1 MFVARCHCGNVS
13 LEANEPPETVTSCN
27 CSICYRIGATWA
39 YYTKEQVAINGIN
52 KTKVYLWGQKNR
64 SYHAC
69 EICHCV
75 THYTQLRNDGSNRV
89 AINTRM
95 VNPEQTNGIKIRMF
109 DGAVSF
115 KYVEKPGT

>member
-52 KTKVYLWGQKNR
+52 KTKVYLWGQKIALIMLARFVIVLLTIRN
-64 SYHAC
+64 C
-69 EICHCV
+69 EMTVVIEL
-75 THYTQLRNDGSNRV
+75 Q
-89 AINTRM
+89 
-95 VNPEQTNGIKIRMF
+95 
-109 DGAVSF
+109 
-115 KYVEKPGT
+115 